1 MTFPKDIVGS
11 NLVMTT
17 ATIETNGG
25 NNSTI
30 NTDIQT
36 GWNITQ
42 TGTTE
47 MNDYELDDDNEGTLF
62 INKHTA
68 NIYFT

>member
-1 MTFPKDIVGS
+1 MTFPNDIVGS

-25 NNSTI
+25 NNSII

-62 INKHTA
+62 IKT
-68 NIYFT
+68 

>member
-1 MTFPKDIVGS
+1 LTFPNDIVGS

-47 MNDYELDDDNEGTLF
+47 MNDYELDDLTRETTHDGQNMSR
-62 INKHTA
+62 A
-68 NIYFT
+68 R

>member
-1 MTFPKDIVGS
+1 
-11 NLVMTT
+11 MTT
-17 ATIETNGG
+17 ATIETSGG

-30 NTDIQT
+30 NTDVQT

-62 INKHTA
+62 IK
-68 NIYFT
+68 NIQRIYISHSNIPPRRCIF